1 MNALIISALM
11 GVLMM
16 FSGILLKQKSTI
28 RGLALAGLLVTI
40 ILNVME
46 IYGFHL
52 FKVNVTGMMRFD
64 RFSLFF
70 NTIAMAC
77 TFIFFLLSAKEME
90 KVGVNY
96 SDYFALIFFILSGII
111 LSSSFSSLLILFLGI
126 EIISIPLYILTG
138 SDKRN
143 LKSNEASLKYFL
155 LGSFSTGLMLMGITL
170 VYGNSGS
177 FAIDAITNSGTK
189 PDVLLIAGLLLL
201 MFSMAFKVSAAPF
214 HFWTPDV
221 YDGAPTVFTSFMATI
236 VKAAVFIAFLRLFYN
251 AFGNIHET
259 WKLIIAIITAL
270 TLFIGNI
277 TAVFQQSV
285 KRMLA
290 YSSIAQ
296 AGFMLMAILALNA
309 FATEGILL
317 YTTAYCLST
326 IGLFAIL
333 VKMKDYTFEGFNG
346 FAKHQPLLAAVAV
359 VFLLSLAGIPLTAGF
374 LAKFYMLNAVIAK
387 GGFLW
392 LVIFAVLMAAISVYY
407 YFRVIQAMYFKE
419 GEAQAIEVSSSFK
432 WIIGFVAALVILL
445 GVYPQLLFNWFYF

>member
-1 MNALIISALM
+1 M

-28 RGLALAGLLVTI
+28 RGLALTGLLVTI

-52 FKVNVTGMMRFD
+52 FKVNVTGMMSFD

-96 SDYFALIFFILSGII
+96 SDYFALIFFILAGII

-177 FAIDAITNSGTK
+177 FVIDAITSPGTK
-189 PDVLLIAGLLLL
+189 PGVLLIAGLLLL

-236 VKAAVFIAFLRLFYN
+236 VKAAVFIAFIRLFYH
-251 AFGNIHET
+251 AFGEIHST
-259 WKLIIAIITAL
+259 WKFIIAVITAL

-296 AGFMLMAILALNA
+296 AGFMLMAVLALNSIGS
-309 FATEGILL
+309 EGILL

-346 FAKHQPLLAAVAV
+346 LAKHQPLLAGVAV
-359 VFLLSLAGIPLTAGF
+359 IFLLSLAGIPLTAGF
-374 LAKFYMLNAVIAK
+374 LAKFYMINAVINS

-392 LVIFAVLMAAISVYY
+392 LVILAVLMAAISVYY

-419 GEAQAIEVSSSFK
+419 GEAQTIEVSTSFK
-432 WIIGFVAALVILL
+432 WVISLVAALVILL
-445 GVYPQLLFNWFYF
+445 GVYPQLLFHWFYF